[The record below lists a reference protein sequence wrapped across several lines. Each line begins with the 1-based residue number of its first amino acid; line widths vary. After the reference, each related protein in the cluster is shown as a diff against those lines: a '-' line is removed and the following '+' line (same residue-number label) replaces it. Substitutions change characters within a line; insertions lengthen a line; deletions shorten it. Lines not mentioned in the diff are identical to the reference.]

1 MTHTPS
7 FKQFF
12 GRALMV
18 SGVALLCFSS
28 PAQAGFEWRGP
39 LEPPV
44 RQAAPAPV
52 QNDMS
57 GLAPVTAWDGS
68 AAPAPAAPAAPVAA
82 VDAEPVSPALAPFT
96 PATAAPAPAAAPT
109 DVVAGFGRDLPLV
122 IALQQVAPAG
132 HQFSFAPG
140 VNPGVMVSWEGGKP
154 WQQVMNDMLA
164 PQGLGYQL
172 QGNVVV
178 IGFFNTDAAVLP
190 PGAADGMSVMPSD
203 EASAAPAGAPTSL
216 TAAPAAE
223 TAPVVAAEAAP
234 AEAAAAEAVT
244 SHGEP
249 VTIRRSRPASE
260 SRTAGAQT
268 ESVSVM
274 AAPGGKEPVMSYPPE
289 TAGTRPVAV
298 TSLPPAAT
306 QSPVS
311 EAPADLAVPPPMEA
325 MSPAPE
331 AAAEAAPAAE
341 AAKVEAAKVEAAVEA
356 APAAAVAAPTSLVA
370 PAEQS
375 TAAPQKAGAPWAGA
389 KGATLRDTLKSW
401 SDAASVELFWSIDY
415 DYKLKNDISYAGS
428 YDEAVGKLLDQ
439 FASVRPQPYGQLHK
453 GKDGPSVL
461 VVKSYDL
468 TP

>member
-28 PAQAGFEWRGP
+28 PAHAGFEWRGP

-52 QNDMS
+52 QDDMS
-57 GLAPVTAWDGS
+57 GLEPVVGWDGKAAPA
-68 AAPAPAAPAAPVAA
+68 AAPAPVAA
-82 VDAEPVSPALAPFT
+82 AVPTTPVHAEPVSPALAPFT
-96 PATAAPAPAAAPT
+96 PAAPAPAAAPS

-154 WQQVMNDMLA
+154 WQQVINDMLA

-178 IGFFNTDAAVLP
+178 VGFFNSGDAAVP
-190 PGAADGMSVMPSD
+190 ADAAQGMSVMPSD
-203 EASAAPAGAPTSL
+203 SAAAPVDAPTPLTSAPAEDTSAAPAAASAAPAAD
-216 TAAPAAE
+216 
-223 TAPVVAAEAAP
+223 VAAE
-234 AEAAAAEAVT
+234 
-244 SHGEP
+244 P
-249 VTIRRSRPASE
+249 VSIRRARPAAD
-260 SRTAGAQT
+260 SRTAGAQPET
-268 ESVSVM
+268 LSVM
-274 AAPGGKEPVMSYPPE
+274 AAPNAKEPVMSYPPE
-289 TAGTRPVAV
+289 TAGSRPVAV

-306 QSPVS
+306 KSPVS
-311 EAPADLAVPPPMEA
+311 EAPADLAVPPPMEQ

-331 AAAEAAPAAE
+331 AAAEAPAAEVKAEAAPAPAPAAT
-341 AAKVEAAKVEAAVEA
+341 EA
-356 APAAAVAAPTSLVA
+356 APAAEVAAPTSLVA
-370 PAEQS
+370 PAEAS
-375 TAAPQKAGAPWAGA
+375 TAAPQKAGEPWAGT

-401 SDAASVELFWSIDY
+401 SDAANVELFWSIDY
-415 DYKLKNDISYAGS
+415 DYKLKGDVKYSGS

-439 FASVRPQPYGQLHK
+439 FAAVRPQPYGQLHK

>member
-28 PAQAGFEWRGP
+28 PAHAGFEWRGP
-39 LEPPV
+39 IEPPV
-44 RQAAPAPV
+44 RHAAPAPV
-52 QNDMS
+52 EGDMS
-57 GLAPVTAWDGS
+57 GLEPVVGWDGK
-68 AAPAPAAPAAPVAA
+68 APAPVATAAPTTPVE
-82 VDAEPVSPALAPFT
+82 AEPVSPALAPFAPAT
-96 PATAAPAPAAAPT
+96 PAPAAAAAPT

-132 HQFSFAPG
+132 HQFSFASG

-154 WQQVMNDMLA
+154 WQQVITDMLA
-164 PQGLGYQL
+164 PQGLSYQL

-178 IGFFNTDAAVLP
+178 VGFAASDAP
-190 PGAADGMSVMPSD
+190 MPAAAEGMSVMPSD
-203 EASAAPAGAPTSL
+203 SADGDTAPTPL
-216 TAAPAAE
+216 TSAPAE
-223 TAPVVAAEAAP
+223 TAAVSEVPAVAASAD
-234 AEAAAAEAVT
+234 
-244 SHGEP
+244 P
-249 VTIRRSRPASE
+249 VTIRRTRPATE
-260 SRTAGAQT
+260 SRTAGTQSD
-268 ESVSVM
+268 SVAVM
-274 AAPGGKEPVMSYPPE
+274 AAPEAKEPVMSYPPE
-289 TAGTRPVAV
+289 TAGSRPVAV
-298 TSLPPAAT
+298 TSLPPSAT
-306 QSPVS
+306 NKAPVS
-311 EAPADLAVPPPMEA
+311 EAPADLAVPPPMEQ

-331 AAAEAAPAAE
+331 AAAAAPAAPVVADAPKAEETKTEAAPAAE
-341 AAKVEAAKVEAAVEA
+341 
-356 APAAAVAAPTSLVA
+356 VAAPTALVA
-370 PAEQS
+370 PAEKS
-375 TAAPQKAGAPWAGA
+375 TAAPQKAGEPWAGA

-415 DYKLKNDISYAGS
+415 DYKLKKDVSFSGS

-439 FASVRPQPYGQLHK
+439 FAEVRPQPYGQLHK

>member
-28 PAQAGFEWRGP
+28 PAHAGFEWRGP
-39 LEPPV
+39 IEPPV

-52 QNDMS
+52 EGDMS
-57 GLAPVTAWDGS
+57 GLEPVVGWDGKA
-68 AAPAPAAPAAPVAA
+68 AAPASAPVAA
-82 VDAEPVSPALAPFT
+82 AAPTTPVEAEPVSPALAPFAPAT
-96 PATAAPAPAAAPT
+96 PAPAAAAAPT

-132 HQFSFAPG
+132 HQFSFASG

-154 WQQVMNDMLA
+154 WQQVITDMLA
-164 PQGLGYQL
+164 PQGLSYQL

-178 IGFFNTDAAVLP
+178 VGFAASDAP
-190 PGAADGMSVMPSD
+190 MPAAPEGMSVMPSD
-203 EASAAPAGAPTSL
+203 SADADADTAPTPLTSAPAETAA
-216 TAAPAAE
+216 AAPAAVSE
-223 TAPVVAAEAAP
+223 TPAVAASA
-234 AEAAAAEAVT
+234 
-244 SHGEP
+244 EP
-249 VTIRRSRPASE
+249 VTIRRTRPAAE
-260 SRTAGAQT
+260 SRTAGAQSD
-268 ESVSVM
+268 SVAVM
-274 AAPGGKEPVMSYPPE
+274 AAPEAKEPVMSYPPE
-289 TAGTRPVAV
+289 TAGSRPVAV
-298 TSLPPAAT
+298 TSLPPSAANKAA
-306 QSPVS
+306 PVS
-311 EAPADLAVPPPMEA
+311 EAPADLAVPPPMEQ

-331 AAAEAAPAAE
+331 AAAAAPAAPVVADAPKAEETKTEAAPAAE
-341 AAKVEAAKVEAAVEA
+341 
-356 APAAAVAAPTSLVA
+356 VAAPTALVA
-370 PAEQS
+370 PAEKS
-375 TAAPQKAGAPWAGA
+375 TAAPQKAGEPWAGA

-415 DYKLKNDISYAGS
+415 DYKLKKDVSFAGS

-439 FASVRPQPYGQLHK
+439 FAEVRPQPYGQLHK

>member
-28 PAQAGFEWRGP
+28 PAHAGFEWRGP
-39 LEPPV
+39 IEPPV

-52 QNDMS
+52 EGDMS
-57 GLAPVTAWDGS
+57 GLEPVVGWDGKA
-68 AAPAPAAPAAPVAA
+68 AAPASAPVAA
-82 VDAEPVSPALAPFT
+82 AAPTMPVETEPVSPALAPFAPAT
-96 PATAAPAPAAAPT
+96 PAPAAAAAPT

-132 HQFSFAPG
+132 HQFSFASG

-154 WQQVMNDMLA
+154 WQQVITDMLA
-164 PQGLGYQL
+164 PQGLSYQL

-178 IGFFNTDAAVLP
+178 VGFAASDAP
-190 PGAADGMSVMPSD
+190 MPAAPEGMSVMPSD
-203 EASAAPAGAPTSL
+203 SADTAPTPLTSAPAETAA
-216 TAAPAAE
+216 AAPAAVSE
-223 TAPVVAAEAAP
+223 TPVVAATA
-234 AEAAAAEAVT
+234 
-244 SHGEP
+244 EP
-249 VTIRRSRPASE
+249 VTIRRTRPASE
-260 SRTAGAQT
+260 SRTAGTQSD
-268 ESVSVM
+268 SVAVM
-274 AAPGGKEPVMSYPPE
+274 AAPKAKEPVMSYPPE
-289 TAGTRPVAV
+289 TAGSRPVAV
-298 TSLPPAAT
+298 TSLPPSAANKAA
-306 QSPVS
+306 PVS
-311 EAPADLAVPPPMEA
+311 EAPADLAVPPPMEQ

-331 AAAEAAPAAE
+331 AAAAAPAAT
-341 AAKVEAAKVEAAVEA
+341 
-356 APAAAVAAPTSLVA
+356 VAAPTALAA
-370 PAEQS
+370 PAEKS
-375 TAAPQKAGAPWAGA
+375 AAAPQKAGQPWAGA
-389 KGATLRDTLKSW
+389 KGATLRDTLKNW

-415 DYKLKNDISYAGS
+415 DYKLKKDVSFTGS

-439 FASVRPQPYGQLHK
+439 FAEVRPQPYGQLHK